1 MRFFLVHRF
10 FCFLF
15 GGLIF
20 SVILK
25 SIGYLVTTVVST
37 GKNIPS
43 VFMFFNENNL
53 VVINKITTFAVEKE
67 NDN

>member
-1 MRFFLVHRF
+1 MA
-10 FCFLF
+10 
-15 GGLIF
+15 
-20 SVILK
+20 
-25 SIGYLVTTVVST
+25 TVVST

-53 VVINKITTFAVEKE
+53 VAINKITTFAVEKE